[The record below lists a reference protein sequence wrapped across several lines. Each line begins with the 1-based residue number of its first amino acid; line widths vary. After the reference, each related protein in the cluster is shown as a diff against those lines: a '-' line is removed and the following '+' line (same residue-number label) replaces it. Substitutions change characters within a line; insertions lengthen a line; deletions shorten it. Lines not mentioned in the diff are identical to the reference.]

1 VTDAA
6 GASGDPPD
14 PAAVWGVV
22 DGFTAYWAVVAL
34 LRLGVFEVLDGGGL
48 ELDALAAATGAAPHR
63 LEPLCAT
70 ARGRGLL
77 VCDDGRWALTST
89 SATFLVRAS
98 SASMADLVERSPGP
112 HAGWAALDGTA
123 IAGPAEPVGPSF
135 HATLVEATA
144 PTQLAAAAATAAAL
158 GIGGSRRV
166 GHVLDV
172 ATGAAPWASALL
184 AADPDAVATCNDLPD
199 VIGVAQ
205 RAVAA
210 RGLETRCRW
219 LPGDIAHV
227 PLPSA
232 DVVVVAHLLRAGSP
246 TWARAVLRRAAAAVR
261 PGGLLLVADYFL
273 DDDHL
278 GPPVSV
284 RMGLTMVA
292 STAEGRALVRS
303 EVSEWMRGEG
313 LAAVRPMR
321 PVPFQEVLV
330 AERPGVAGPVP
341 DA

>member
-1 VTDAA
+1 VTPSDAPDAA
-6 GASGDPPD
+6 PD
-14 PAAVWGVV
+14 PGAVWGVV
-22 DGFTAYWAVVAL
+22 DGFTTYWAVVAL
-34 LRLGVFEVLDGGGL
+34 LRLGVFEALTAGGL
-48 ELDALAAATGAAPHR
+48 ALDALAVTTGTAPHR

-70 ARGRGLL
+70 ARSRGLL
-77 VCDDGRWALTST
+77 RRDDERWALTPT

-98 SASMADLVERSPGP
+98 PASMAELVERSPGP
-112 HAGWAALDGTA
+112 HAAWAALDRTA
-123 IAGPAEPVGPSF
+123 VGGPADPVGPSF

-144 PTQLAAAAATAAAL
+144 PTQLAAAAGTATAL
-158 GIGGSRRV
+158 GIGTTRRV
-166 GHVLDV
+166 EHVLDL

-184 AADPDAVATCNDLPD
+184 EADPDAVATCNDLPE
-199 VIGVAQ
+199 VVGVAQ

-210 RGLETRCRW
+210 RGLAARCRW
-219 LPGDIAHV
+219 LPGDVAHV

-246 TWARAVLRRAAAAVR
+246 TWARAVLRRAAASVR

-303 EVSEWMRGEG
+303 EVSAWMAGEG
-313 LAAVRPMR
+313 LVDVQAIR

-330 AERPGVAGPVP
+330 AERPAAAGSPGG
-341 DA
+341 

>member
-1 VTDAA
+1 VTETA
-6 GASGDPPD
+6 GASDGPPD
-14 PAAVWGVV
+14 PGAVWGVV
-22 DGFTAYWAVVAL
+22 DGFTTYWAVVAL
-34 LRLGVFEVLDGGGL
+34 LRLGVFEALAAGASTL
-48 ELDALAAATGAAPHR
+48 AALAAATGATPDR

-70 ARGRGLL
+70 ARTRGLL
-77 VCDDGRWALTST
+77 QHDGDRWALAPT
-89 SATFLVRAS
+89 SATFLVRS
-98 SASMADLVERSPGP
+98 SPASMAELVERSPGP
-112 HAGWAALDGTA
+112 HAAWATLERTVVS
-123 IAGPAEPVGPSF
+123 GPADPVGPSF
-135 HATLVEATA
+135 HATLVEATG

-158 GIGGSRRV
+158 GIGGTRRID
-166 GHVLDV
+166 HVLDL

-184 AADPDAVATCNDLPD
+184 EADPNAVATCNDLPE
-199 VIGVAQ
+199 VVGVAQ

-210 RGLETRCRW
+210 RGLAGRCRW
-219 LPGDIAHV
+219 LPGDVAHV

-232 DVVVVAHLLRAGSP
+232 DVVVVAHLLRAESP

-303 EVSEWMRGEG
+303 EVQGWMAGEG
-313 LAAVRPMR
+313 LVDVRAIR

-330 AERPGVAGPVP
+330 AERPGAAGSSGG
-341 DA
+341 